1 MKYIKLYLQFLILQL
16 KTIMEY
22 KTDFI
27 IGLLSVIL
35 GQINTFLLT
44 IMVFTQLDSLV
55 GFSIYEIFL
64 MYGFYTLVR
73 GIDHFYNDNIWS
85 FAWNKI
91 RDGRFMTILLR
102 PINPIFYIV
111 MERIE
116 VSGLSESVIGILIIV
131 YSLRKLMISIG
142 VFEFLVLFLLVLC
155 GLAVYFSIKLLCSA
169 PAFWTTCCGEFMT
182 AGVEIGNTAKYPIEL
197 YKNKVIKNILLF
209 VLPFPI
215 AAYFPSIYCLKKVE
229 NIRYLFGV
237 NWMNVNHII
246 LYSVFTAIVLLFVSI
261 KVWYIGLKHFEPT
274 GT

>member
-1 MKYIKLYLQFLILQL
+1 MKYIELYFQFLILQL

-22 KTDFI
+22 KTDFV

-35 GQINTFLLT
+35 GQVNTFLLT

-73 GIDHFYNDNIWS
+73 GIDRFYNDNIWS

-91 RDGRFMTILLR
+91 RDGRFITILLR

-116 VSGLSESVIGILIIV
+116 VGGLSEAIIGILIII
-131 YSLRKLMISIG
+131 YSLRKLAIPIG
-142 VFEFLVLFLLVLC
+142 IGEFFVLCLLVLC
-155 GLAVYFSIKLLCSA
+155 GLTVYFSIKLLCSA

-197 YKNKVIKNILLF
+197 YKNKAIKNILLF
-209 VLPFPI
+209 ILPFPI
-215 AAYFPSIYCLKKVE
+215 AAYFPSIYCLEKVD

-237 NWMNVNHII
+237 SWMNVNHIV
-246 LYSVFTAIVLLFVSI
+246 LYSVFMAIVLLFVSI